1 MAGLI
6 LSSGLVVLAGCGS
19 DEPATS
25 GGEPTTQTTPTAAPS
40 SAGQPSV
47 TKPSTPAAPTT
58 AGAVVPDI
66 LQFTAMTVD
75 GKTFQGSALAAK
87 PVVLWFWA
95 PWCPKCR
102 AQADATAKVASDY
115 QGKVNV
121 VGVAG
126 LDKTGAMRDFVTDQK
141 VSGFPH
147 LADEAGVVWK
157 RFGITE
163 QSMYV
168 VLDAQGNKAFSGTLV
183 NGDGLAD
190 QVAKVVG

>member
-1 MAGLI
+1 MSVQRFAGLV
-6 LSSGLVVLAGCGS
+6 LSLGLLVLAGCGS
-19 DEPATS
+19 DETS
-25 GGEPTTQTTPTAAPS
+25 GAGVPTVSSAAPT
-40 SAGQPSV
+40 SADQ
-47 TKPSTPAAPTT
+47 PSTPAATPT
-58 AGAVVPDI
+58 GSRPVVPEA
-66 LQFTAMTVD
+66 LKFTATTVD
-75 GKTFQGSALAAK
+75 GKSFDGASLAAK

-102 AQADATAKVASDY
+102 AQADATAKVASEY

-126 LDKTGAMRDFVTDQK
+126 LDKTGAMRDFVSDHK
-141 VSGFPH
+141 VDGFPH
-147 LADEAGVVWK
+147 LADETGAVWK

-168 VLDAQGNKAFSGTLV
+168 VLDAQGNKSFSGTLV
-183 NGDGLAD
+183 NGEGLAD